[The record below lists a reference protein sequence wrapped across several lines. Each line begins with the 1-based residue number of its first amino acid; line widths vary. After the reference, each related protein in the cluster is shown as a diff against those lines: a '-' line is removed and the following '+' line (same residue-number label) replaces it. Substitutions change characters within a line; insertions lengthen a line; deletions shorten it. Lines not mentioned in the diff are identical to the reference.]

1 MIGRTTLLWLA
12 LAALVGIGLFHVKY
26 QVMTLEEELNRLNA
40 ATLRE
45 QNQIHVLEAEWS
57 YLNRPSQLEEL
68 AERYLGL
75 KAISPQQLSTVAA
88 LPRRP
93 AIETDMSDD
102 PNRIAKM
109 VPPRKPPVPSV
120 STRSPNAPVRIIPPT
135 APTINAAATARTPSQ
150 PTTYPSQPLPAPVT
164 PVGLAGEG
172 RPLKDRP

>member
-12 LAALVGIGLFHVKY
+12 LAAMVGIGLFSVKY
-26 QVMTLEEELNRLNA
+26 QVMALEEELNRLNA

-75 KAISPQQLSTVAA
+75 KPISPQQLSTVAA
-88 LPRRP
+88 LPQRP

-109 VPPRKPPVPSV
+109 VPPRKPPLPSQ
-120 STRSPNAPVRIIPPT
+120 SAPARIAPP
-135 APTINAAATARTPSQ
+135 ANSGPAVNAAATTRYPSQ
-150 PTTYPSQPLPAPVT
+150 PTTHPMQPLPAPVT

-172 RPLKDRP
+172 RPLKDRQ

>member
-1 MIGRTTLLWLA
+1 MIGRTTVLWLV
-12 LAALVGIGLFHVKY
+12 LAMLVGIGLFHVKY

-109 VPPRKPPVPSV
+109 VPPRKPPMPTA
-120 STRSPNAPVRIIPPT
+120 STRAPNAPARIIPPT
-135 APTINAAATARTPSQ
+135 NAAPTVNAAATARYPSQ
-150 PTTYPSQPLPAPVT
+150 PTSQPLPAPVT
-164 PVGLAGEG
+164 PVGLAAEG

>member
-26 QVMTLEEELNRLNA
+26 QVMALEEDLNRLNA

-75 KAISPQQLSTVAA
+75 KPISPQQLSTVAA

-109 VPPRKPPVPSV
+109 VPPRKPPRPAPGAPA
-120 STRSPNAPVRIIPPT
+120 RSAPPITSGPAVTAAAPVPFPSRPPLH
-135 APTINAAATARTPSQ
+135 PMQ
-150 PTTYPSQPLPAPVT
+150 PRPAPVT

-172 RPLKDRP
+172 RTLKDRQ